1 MAAASY
7 PVSGFPLSVSDAYL
21 PKIQL
26 CRDAVPTLPISAA
39 GTWSRLPMA
48 ERLIPERPMPRW
60 PSPVT
65 YKKMP
70 EAYFPVS
77 GLPLIERMRCHR
89 IPTHC
94 IPCQLANFS
103 TGQLTVHRSG
113 QLALWSTDQLCVVGP
128 SISHHSPCI
137 NQLLPFELR

>member
-1 MAAASY
+1 
-7 PVSGFPLSVSDAYL
+7 
-21 PKIQL
+21 
-26 CRDAVPTLPISAA
+26 
-39 GTWSRLPMA
+39 MA
-48 ERLIPERPMPRW
+48 ERLIPERPMRRW

-94 IPCQLANFS
+94 IPCQLANLS
-103 TGQLTVHRSG
+103 AGQLG
-113 QLALWSTDQLCVVGP
+113 MVGP
-128 SISHHSPCI
+128 SGPHHAARI